1 MRTTPSEPAGR
12 IRWLCSLG
20 LIALAVI
27 VLLIVLYLST
37 LRSLSTLELL
47 LFQLFILLVS
57 LLGAYLFGIN
67 AKRKSEEW
75 ALKQYARAAFRR
87 VLTLYRSLVRMAE
100 FLAREDTDEESSV
113 DVRVIL
119 ASLRATV
126 LEQIGTLQDA
136 LEDWRD
142 VIPSDVED
150 IEEKLADVRCEL
162 MDGGSDD

>member
-1 MRTTPSEPAGR
+1 MRTKPSEPAVR
-12 IRWLCSLG
+12 IQWWCSLG
-20 LIALAVI
+20 LIAIALSLI
-27 VLLIVLYLST
+27 VLMLYLST

-47 LFQLFILLVS
+47 LFQLITLSLS

-67 AKRKSEEW
+67 AKRKSQEW

-87 VLTLYRSLVRMAE
+87 VLTLYRSLVRMAG
-100 FLAREDTDEESSV
+100 FLARKDTDEESSV

-126 LEQIGTLQDA
+126 VEQIGTLHDA

-142 VIPSDVED
+142 VIPTDVED
-150 IEEKLADVRCEL
+150 IEEKLVDVRYKS